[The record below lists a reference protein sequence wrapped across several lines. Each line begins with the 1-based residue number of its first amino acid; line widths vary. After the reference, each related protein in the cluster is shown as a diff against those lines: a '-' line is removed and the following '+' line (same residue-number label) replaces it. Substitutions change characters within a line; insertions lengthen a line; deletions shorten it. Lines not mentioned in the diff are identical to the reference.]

1 MNKSVIGRE
10 YFIMKGSSMIYL
22 KSNIAYLM
30 KKKDISKYRL
40 CKDCGFGRSMV
51 YRFINTECMD
61 ITVKTLI
68 KLAEYFGVSIDDLV
82 YKDLGKNGRYDT
94 DR

>member
-1 MNKSVIGRE
+1 
-10 YFIMKGSSMIYL
+10 MIYL

-30 KKKDISKYRL
+30 EKKDISKYRL
-40 CKDCGFGRSMV
+40 CKECGFGRSMV

-68 KLAEYFGVSIDDLV
+68 KLAEYFDISIDDLV
-82 YKDLGKNGRYDT
+82 YKNLENESHYGYLTRQL
-94 DR
+94 

>member
-1 MNKSVIGRE
+1 
-10 YFIMKGSSMIYL
+10 
-22 KSNIAYLM
+22 
-30 KKKDISKYRL
+30 
-40 CKDCGFGRSMV
+40 MV

-61 ITVKTLI
+61 ITTVKTLI